1 MVAVAA
7 AGFISVMQ
15 ADDQRRRDLEQRRT
29 RALDA
34 AEDRIQVLLTAIK
47 VCLWSRDRLV
57 KTAEYLGTHVP
68 IDSRAALPLVAPELG
83 AFADRLASLSLHGQ
97 HMTLRENIIAAEGM
111 LAMTQSG
118 IALAIAD
125 LDRKGMVNCEP
136 VTAQLAANLRLTS
149 ANLDEIANS
158 LGNGAAALRVQA
170 AALDAGRAV

>member
-1 MVAVAA
+1 
-7 AGFISVMQ
+7 
-15 ADDQRRRDLEQRRT
+15 
-29 RALDA
+29 
-34 AEDRIQVLLTAIK
+34 
-47 VCLWSRDRLV
+47 
-57 KTAEYLGTHVP
+57 
-68 IDSRAALPLVAPELG
+68 
-83 AFADRLASLSLHGQ
+83 
-97 HMTLRENIIAAEGM
+97 MTLRENIIAAEGM